1 MIVPSKNKTITK
13 DAVAVILTNTAHQ
26 ILWVNNEFTKITG
39 YKFEDVIGR
48 KPNLLQ
54 GKNTEAAAVQ
64 RIRVGLEKKISFKV
78 QITNYRKNG
87 EEYLCKIVI
96 HPVFGLDGKLTNF
109 IAFEVDGDQTDDSL
123 IPMMRVRRKYY
134 VEELGKSKIELFR
147 ELTTLFDEGTI
158 FLNPDLKIGE
168 IAKKLDITS
177 KYLSQIVHDQTGM
190 NIAYFVNRYRIGEV
204 KKKIIEKEFQ
214 HLTTYGISQMCGFKN
229 KSTFYKVFKGII
241 GMTPRD
247 YIWINKMKI

>member
-1 MIVPSKNKTITK
+1 MIVPSKSRTITK
-13 DAVAVILTNTAHQ
+13 DAVAVILTNTEHQ

-64 RIRVGLEKKISFKV
+64 RIRAGLEKKISFKV

-123 IPMMRVRRKYY
+123 IPMM
-134 VEELGKSKIELFR
+134 
-147 ELTTLFDEGTI
+147 
-158 FLNPDLKIGE
+158 
-168 IAKKLDITS
+168 
-177 KYLSQIVHDQTGM
+177 
-190 NIAYFVNRYRIGEV
+190 
-204 KKKIIEKEFQ
+204 
-214 HLTTYGISQMCGFKN
+214 
-229 KSTFYKVFKGII
+229 
-241 GMTPRD
+241 
-247 YIWINKMKI
+247 